1 MPHTRRS
8 LMDAAAARL
17 GWRRAYST
25 TTQVDD
31 ALTEQTAAAYR
42 KATDT
47 AGRAVRPHD
56 SALVMQPGILDI
68 RARVLADILHLEDL
82 LDGARTYGM
91 PSDLIHRLEKAVD
104 HGHEMTVLLSDTIR
118 ATADAHTAGH

>member
-31 ALTEQTAAAYR
+31 ALTEQTTTARRQAI
-42 KATDT
+42 DT
-47 AGRAVRPHD
+47 ARLTLRPHD
-56 SALVMQPGILDI
+56 SALVMQPGVLDI
-68 RARVLADILHLEDL
+68 RRRVLADVLHLETV
-82 LDGARTYGM
+82 LDGARRHGM
-91 PSDLIHRLEKAVD
+91 PDDLIRRLEATVD
-104 HGHEMTVLLSDTIR
+104 HGHEMTALLADAVR